1 MPFDFPLPNY
11 PCWYTNDFSTIPN
24 VEIWFHIFQTF
35 FYFLVFLPQAP
46 VWSPMCPT
54 SSINLVQWT
63 LGCVGCPGYPHSR
76 LIPQGNLR
84 ASRPWV
90 TNDTS
95 RRERE
100 REKWSPPIQKK
111 EITLP
116 KHKNTIV
123 SSFRDE
129 SIWNRTRNN
138 CTEINVCKKSLSNL
152 RQSKSKCM
160 SSPKR
165 ILMMSCDLP
174 WHGLSC
180 LVEGLTHLRSD

>member
-1 MPFDFPLPNY
+1 MYPTHSWQSFSVAPPGRWRKYSVPGRSNLGARHVTACQNISWIFHCLSLLVHQWFFPQSQMWKY
-11 PCWYTNDFSTIPN
+11 GSTSSQHFSI
-24 VEIWFHIFQTF
+24 
-35 FYFLVFLPQAP
+35 FLVFFPQAP

-100 REKWSPPIQKK
+100 RSGLSPIQK
-111 EITLP
+111 EITVP
-116 KHKNTIV
+116 KHTNTIHV
-123 SSFRDE
+123 KFQRWKHMKAHPE
-129 SIWNRTRNN
+129 SLHR
-138 CTEINVCKKSLSNL
+138 K
-152 RQSKSKCM
+152 
-160 SSPKR
+160 
-165 ILMMSCDLP
+165 
-174 WHGLSC
+174 
-180 LVEGLTHLRSD
+180 